1 MASLKQIAGCI
12 GLSNDFAVV
21 RDFYG
26 YITGAPKPLSLL
38 RQIRLIQGKHIHLNL
53 ICVGIESFTH
63 SDQAEID
70 EAVQITRD
78 IYATVDLGVGR
89 LLRSFITTEDAGGL
103 DNIDSDGEAEHL
115 TDEWSAD
122 NNELDVFF
130 VLTYTGEVIG
140 LSEVDGL
147 CVKDT
152 KAMSGSVVAIE
163 ESPDITGLVLAHEV
177 GHYLGLGHREGHPE
191 NLMFPDTPN
200 RGLLGSSQGSTMRRH
215 CFVRRGC
222 PSEK

>member
-1 MASLKQIAGCI
+1 VL
-12 GLSNDFAVV
+12 

-38 RQIRLIQGKHIHLNL
+38 EQIRLLQDKHIDLNL
-53 ICVGIESFTH
+53 ICVGVESFTD

-78 IYATVDLGVGR
+78 IYATVNLGVGR
-89 LLRSFITTEDAGGL
+89 VRRFFITTKDADGH
-103 DNIDSDGEAEHL
+103 DNIGSDSEAEDL

-122 NNELDVFF
+122 NNALDVFF
-130 VLTYTGEVIG
+130 VLTYLGATIG
-140 LSEVDGL
+140 LSEVDGS
-147 CVKDT
+147 CDKDT
-152 KAMSGSVVAIE
+152 KAMSGSVVCIE
-163 ESPDITGLVLAHEV
+163 ESPAITGLVLAHEV

-200 RGLLGSSQGSTMRRH
+200 RGLLGSGQGSTMRKH
-215 CFVRRGC
+215 CFVRPGC
-222 PSEK
+222 EREN